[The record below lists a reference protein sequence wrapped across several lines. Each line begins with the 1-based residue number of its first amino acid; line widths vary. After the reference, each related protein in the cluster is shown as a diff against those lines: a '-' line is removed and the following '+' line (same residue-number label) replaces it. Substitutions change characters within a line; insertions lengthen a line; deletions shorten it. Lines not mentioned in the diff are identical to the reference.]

1 MCPPNGA
8 CLSMQMAQNSKQ
20 KFRESRQMMPSTG
33 ATILSTTVCLRVHM
47 PPIQTALAEFL
58 NTARWSRYELVLAS
72 HDLSSLQENGKMNA
86 GTQAQISSTLRA
98 EKFVF
103 ATLVLA
109 ESDLHHT
116 SLHFCPCYQGRFHE
130 VQVHPVM
137 WQALMCKTASPPS
150 HSPSTSQICFGIAM
164 CDKSPCMQGLHDS
177 GLRVVQDVV
186 YNHTFA
192 SGLDRYSVL
201 DKVVPGYY
209 HRRTESGKVCDSTCC
224 NNTATEHLM
233 AERLMI
239 DDLVHWAT
247 HYRID
252 GFR

>member
-1 MCPPNGA
+1 MVIVLAPQCSSADGQEQQAEVSRIAAEDAFNWGYDPVHYGVPEGSYA
-8 CLSMQMAQNSKQ
+8 TDPDSAARVL
-20 KFRESRQMMPSTG
+20 EYRQM
-33 ATILSTTVCLRVHM
+33 V
-47 PPIQTALAEFL
+47 
-58 NTARWSRYELVLAS
+58 
-72 HDLSSLQENGKMNA
+72 
-86 GTQAQISSTLRA
+86 
-98 EKFVF
+98 
-103 ATLVLA
+103 
-109 ESDLHHT
+109 
-116 SLHFCPCYQGRFHE
+116 
-130 VQVHPVM
+130 
-137 WQALMCKTASPPS
+137 QALHAC
-150 HSPSTSQICFGIAM
+150 
-164 CDKSPCMQGLHDS
+164 

-224 NNTATEHLM
+224 NNTATEHRM

-252 GFR
+252 GFRCAACLLYEVLVFDIAWRRGALRGHLSLIHI